1 MTSIELATLCK
12 RYRFA
17 PQEILQF
24 RQRFD
29 YMSRDKRHRFVT
41 LQEFR
46 ENMGLLGLES
56 TNTLADRIFSS
67 MDKDK
72 TGQVS
77 FRYYL
82 DYMDVLLHGSDD
94 EKSEQSYKLITK
106 GSLEPISQE
115 AFSDMMISILKLLNT
130 IGGNRVVASS
140 DMLAHLFQQLDLD
153 RDGFINLQD
162 YKTGWKS
169 NKRIFEWLD
178 FLNNC
183 FADRVNPMEAPEDD
197 EESLYQH
204 RLLEIEEE
212 LKTCIAMLKGEKKA
226 EPLELAQSSK
236 SIFEV
241 SPKDVYLGFLSS
253 SNSLRP
259 HPRTHDT
266 HAMTLH
272 LGDEP
277 LASIQRSLTYNRTE
291 ADPEELRLFRKGSLP
306 QGEMSVE
313 ALQVRPDLSDEDS
326 SPVSGQEWR
335 KSSFKISV
343 LPPEGGGDN
352 AKIVAGRL
360 DNLLKVASALRTD
373 YQHKESLAEAARAS
387 IPSPHSEKPSV
398 RKNTIQWG
406 DTNWN
411 LILNMMLGIQKAV
424 KSSAVNFDPMGSVGK
439 KEAME
444 KVKVNLLAG
453 VNSEVMGMKKL
464 YKFRDYA
471 PIVFE
476 HIKRLRKVTVKDYIK
491 SLGVQKI
498 VESLLVGNFSS
509 LDGLMTTGKSGS
521 FFFYSDDGKYL
532 IKTMTKSEFMFLRSI
547 LHHYYEHIRNYPNT
561 LLSFIFGL
569 HKLLCSQKGPKM
581 QRLYICVLGNVFSSG
596 LEIHQRYDLKGSTYG
611 RRTKPTEEL
620 TVARKDVDFTSAK
633 MRISVGPARAHEL
646 LAQLAKDTEFLGAHH
661 IIDYSLLVGIHN
673 IDPSEN
679 IDNSYESRDLHESV
693 MPATTGICLYQLGII
708 DCLTLYSTGKKL
720 EHCLKSCFHPGNVIS
735 CIPPG
740 PYAQRFMDFMSRA
753 IE

>member
-12 RYRFA
+12 IYRFS

-29 YMSRDKRHRFVT
+29 YMSRDKKHRFVT

-67 MDKDK
+67 MDKDRS
-72 TGQVS
+72 GQVS

-94 EKSEQSYKLITK
+94 EKAEQSFKLITR

-115 AFSDMMISILKLLNT
+115 AFSEMMISILKLLNT

-140 DMLAHLFQQLDLD
+140 EMLANLFKQLDLD
-153 RDGFINLQD
+153 GDGFINIQD
-162 YKTGWKS
+162 YKTGWKT
-169 NKRIFEWLD
+169 NRRIFEWLD
-178 FLNNC
+178 FLNSC

-197 EESLYQH
+197 EESMYQH
-204 RLLEIEEE
+204 RLQEIEEE
-212 LKTCIAMLKGEKKA
+212 LKTCILMLKGERKA
-226 EPLELAQSSK
+226 ERLDIAQSSK

-241 SPKDVYLGFLSS
+241 SPKEVYLGFLSS
-253 SNSLRP
+253 SNAFHP
-259 HPRTHDT
+259 HPRARDS
-266 HAMTLH
+266 HAMTAH

-277 LASIQRSLTYNRTE
+277 LSSIQRSLTYSRPDF
-291 ADPEELRLFRKGSLP
+291 DPEELRLNRKSSLP
-306 QGEMSVE
+306 HDLNFD
-313 ALQVRPDLSDEDS
+313 ALQVRPDLSDEE
-326 SPVSGQEWR
+326 SPSPREPR
-335 KSSFKISV
+335 KSSMKISIQRV
-343 LPPEGGGDN
+343 EGEETDN
-352 AKIVAGRL
+352 MRIVADRL
-360 DNLLKVASALRTD
+360 ENLLTLTSALRVD
-373 YQHKESLAEAARAS
+373 YEQKETMAAAARHS
-387 IPSPHSEKPSV
+387 ISSPRPIQIPA

-424 KSSAVNFDPMGSVGK
+424 KSSAANFDVMGSVGP

-453 VNSEVMGMKKL
+453 ANSEVMGMKKL

-471 PIVFE
+471 PLVFE

-547 LHHYYEHIRNYPNT
+547 LHHYYEYVRNYPNT
-561 LLSFIFGL
+561 LLSYIFGL
-569 HKLLCSQKGPKM
+569 HKLLYSQKGPKM
-581 QRLYICVLGNVFSSG
+581 QRMYVCILGNVFSSG

-611 RRTKPTEEL
+611 RRTKETAEL
-620 TVARKDVDFTSAK
+620 TVARKDLDFTNAG
-633 MRISVGPARAHEL
+633 MRISLGPARAHEL
-646 LAQLAKDTEFLGAHH
+646 LAQLAKDTEFLQSHH

-673 IDPSEN
+673 LDPSEN
-679 IDNSYESRDLHESV
+679 IENSFENRDVQSNVLPSTSRNS
-693 MPATTGICLYQLGII
+693 LYQMGII
-708 DCLTLYSTGKKL
+708 DCLTLYSTSKKL
-720 EHCLKSCFHPGNVIS
+720 EHCVKSCFHPGNVIS

-740 PYAQRFMDFMSRA
+740 PYAQRFMDFMSRV

>member
-1 MTSIELATLCK
+1 
-12 RYRFA
+12 
-17 PQEILQF
+17 
-24 RQRFD
+24 
-29 YMSRDKRHRFVT
+29 
-41 LQEFR
+41 
-46 ENMGLLGLES
+46 
-56 TNTLADRIFSS
+56 
-67 MDKDK
+67 
-72 TGQVS
+72 
-77 FRYYL
+77 
-82 DYMDVLLHGSDD
+82 
-94 EKSEQSYKLITK
+94 
-106 GSLEPISQE
+106 
-115 AFSDMMISILKLLNT
+115 
-130 IGGNRVVASS
+130 
-140 DMLAHLFQQLDLD
+140 
-153 RDGFINLQD
+153 
-162 YKTGWKS
+162 
-169 NKRIFEWLD
+169 
-178 FLNNC
+178 
-183 FADRVNPMEAPEDD
+183 
-197 EESLYQH
+197 
-204 RLLEIEEE
+204 
-212 LKTCIAMLKGEKKA
+212 
-226 EPLELAQSSK
+226 
-236 SIFEV
+236 
-241 SPKDVYLGFLSS
+241 
-253 SNSLRP
+253 
-259 HPRTHDT
+259 
-266 HAMTLH
+266 
-272 LGDEP
+272 
-277 LASIQRSLTYNRTE
+277 
-291 ADPEELRLFRKGSLP
+291 
-306 QGEMSVE
+306 
-313 ALQVRPDLSDEDS
+313 
-326 SPVSGQEWR
+326 
-335 KSSFKISV
+335 
-343 LPPEGGGDN
+343 
-352 AKIVAGRL
+352 
-360 DNLLKVASALRTD
+360 
-373 YQHKESLAEAARAS
+373 
-387 IPSPHSEKPSV
+387 
-398 RKNTIQWG
+398 
-406 DTNWN
+406 
-411 LILNMMLGIQKAV
+411 MMLGIQKAV